1 MVLSLKGTPNLIEKK
16 ACACRRMLDNV
27 PVAKTG
33 LRDIVLK
40 LLNDRVKHQLF
51 GFIDQIF
58 DQCDQSWSDSW
69 GLIGIC

>member
-1 MVLSLKGTPNLIEKK
+1 MALGLKGTQNLMEEK

-51 GFIDQIF
+51 RFIEIF
-58 DQCDQSWSDSW
+58 DQCDQTQGD
-69 GLIGIC
+69 